1 MGNIFIF
8 IFVFCTILLISLRDK
23 ALSAFMTE
31 IIKSDCRIMG
41 NQTATKGRS
50 QDLISFC
57 PFPNSAS
64 TTDKISI
71 DWNTQER
78 DP

>member
-1 MGNIFIF
+1 MGNIFVCYHLPDIPERQAP
-8 IFVFCTILLISLRDK
+8 SP
-23 ALSAFMTE
+23 FMTE
-31 IIKSDCRIMG
+31 IIKSDCRVMVI
-41 NQTATKGRS
+41 QTATKGRS
-50 QDLISFC
+50 QDLILFC